1 MMYVGYIAIVGD
13 LRMELNEAVK
23 KFKAFGYVGTI
34 HVDLKDLKRRY
45 RVLSKKYHPDICGDD
60 KVFLDIKDSYDKL
73 VCYIEDNKLEKSKI
87 NLTETLA
94 TVRHGEFAFRYL
106 ISGVEYRL

>member
-1 MMYVGYIAIVGD
+1 MCVDYIVTVGD
-13 LRMELNEAVK
+13 LHMELNEVKK
-23 KFKAFGYVGTI
+23 KFKAFGYKGI
-34 HVDLKDLKRRY
+34 IQVDVKDLKRRY
-45 RVLSKKYHPDICGDD
+45 RIMSKKYHPDVYGSD

-73 VCYIEDNKLEKSKI
+73 VGYIEDNKLEKSKI

>member
-1 MMYVGYIAIVGD
+1 MSVGYMVIAGD
-13 LRMELNEAVK
+13 LNMDLSEAVK

-34 HVDLKDLKRRY
+34 QVDLKDLKRRY

-73 VCYIEDNKLEKSKI
+73 VGYIEGNKLEQSKI

>member
-1 MMYVGYIAIVGD
+1 M
-13 LRMELNEAVK
+13 
-23 KFKAFGYVGTI
+23 
-34 HVDLKDLKRRY
+34 
-45 RVLSKKYHPDICGDD
+45 
-60 KVFLDIKDSYDKL
+60 FLDIKDSYDKL
-73 VCYIEDNKLEKSKI
+73 VGYIEDNKLEKSKI

>member
-1 MMYVGYIAIVGD
+1 MMSVGYMVIAGD
-13 LRMELNEAVK
+13 LNMDLSEAVK

-34 HVDLKDLKRRY
+34 QVDLKDLKRRY

-73 VCYIEDNKLEKSKI
+73 VGYIEGNKLEQSKI